1 MNFFAVYAGRV
12 AVGYSRNLR
21 KAKDIAH
28 EKRADE
34 IHELH
39 ISDVKD
45 VRQVDLVRKWKKSQ
59 WSTIFVEWPIQ

>member
-28 EKRADE
+28 EKGADE
-34 IHELH
+34 IQERHM
-39 ISDVKD
+39 SDVKD

-59 WSTIFVEWPIQ
+59 WSTMFVEWPIQ

>member
-1 MNFFAVYAGRV
+1 MIIYVAYSGRV

-21 KAKDIAH
+21 SAKDLAN

-39 ISDVKD
+39 IPEVKGEMLMD
-45 VRQVDLVRKWKKSQ
+45 RVRRWRRHT
-59 WSTIFVEWPIQ
+59 WSKIFTEVP